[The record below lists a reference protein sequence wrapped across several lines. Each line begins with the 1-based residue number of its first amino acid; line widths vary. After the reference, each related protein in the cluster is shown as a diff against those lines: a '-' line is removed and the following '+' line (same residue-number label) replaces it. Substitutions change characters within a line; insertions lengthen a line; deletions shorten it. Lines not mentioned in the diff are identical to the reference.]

1 MQVRA
6 ELAQQPADEQ
16 MSRAVQFAAV
26 LRHQLEMEGA
36 AGLEIGAAI
45 GSEQGVEAADR
56 FEAVS
61 LVDPPVPVD
70 GGSLTDPGDGDSPHN
85 LTPRGHPSA
94 VRLIFLSVILASGE
108 RYPSIVLLPLPGA
121 QPVTTPIRTE
131 TRFFTSDEPIA
142 LDAGSS
148 LPGFTLAYEQYGEL
162 NEARDNAILVFH
174 ALTGS
179 QHAAGFTESVAGVGE
194 RWTAECQTGWWDAFI
209 GPGRALDTDR
219 FAVFCVNYLG
229 GCYGSTGPSS
239 ENPETGTPYGGS
251 FPAVS
256 VDDIV
261 DSQLRL
267 LDHLGVEQLHAVTGA
282 SMGALMCLSLAIRFP
297 DRVDLVIPIAG
308 GLEVTALQF
317 IHNFEQINAIV
328 NDPSFQGGDYYA
340 GPRPGPGPGAGSHDR
355 SQDVRVAGRH
365 GGTGPRRDRRPER
378 GIRLH
383 PHQPSHRVLPLAPGA
398 EVRAVASTPTATSG
412 SWRPGKAFDLR
423 SSVGAA
429 TYEEA
434 LRACKDQVFMVF
446 SIDSDVC
453 FYPEEQERMMQA
465 LKAAGVPARRI
476 TVHSEKGHDSFLLE
490 PSLFAPHLR
499 QTLEQPWGVD

>member
-1 MQVRA
+1 
-6 ELAQQPADEQ
+6 
-16 MSRAVQFAAV
+16 
-26 LRHQLEMEGA
+26 
-36 AGLEIGAAI
+36 
-45 GSEQGVEAADR
+45 
-56 FEAVS
+56 
-61 LVDPPVPVD
+61 
-70 GGSLTDPGDGDSPHN
+70 
-85 LTPRGHPSA
+85 
-94 VRLIFLSVILASGE
+94 
-108 RYPSIVLLPLPGA
+108 
-121 QPVTTPIRTE
+121 VTTPIRTE

-179 QHAAGFTESVAGVGE
+179 QHAAGLTESVAGVGE
-194 RWTAECQTGWWDAFI
+194 RWTVECQTGWWDAFI

-219 FAVFCVNYLG
+219 FAVFCINYLG

-239 ENPETGTPYGGS
+239 ENPETGTPYGGV

-261 DSQLRL
+261 NSQLKL
-267 LDHLGVEQLHAVTGA
+267 LDHLGVEKLHAVTGA
-282 SMGALMCLSLAIRFP
+282 SMGALMCLSLAVRFP
-297 DRVDLVIPIAG
+297 DRVDLAIPIAG

-328 NDPSFQGGDYYA
+328 NDPSFEGGDYYS
-340 GPRPGPGPGAGSHDR
+340 GPRPDRGLALARMIGHKTFVSLAAMEERARGEVVDPNEASDYIHISHPIE
-355 SQDVRVAGRH
+355 SYLWHQGQKFVRRFDANSYLRFMEAWQG
-365 GGTGPRRDRRPER
+365 
-378 GIRLH
+378 
-383 PHQPSHRVLPLAPGA
+383 
-398 EVRAVASTPTATSG
+398 
-412 SWRPGKAFDLR
+412 FDLR

-465 LKAAGVPARRI
+465 LKTAGVPARRI